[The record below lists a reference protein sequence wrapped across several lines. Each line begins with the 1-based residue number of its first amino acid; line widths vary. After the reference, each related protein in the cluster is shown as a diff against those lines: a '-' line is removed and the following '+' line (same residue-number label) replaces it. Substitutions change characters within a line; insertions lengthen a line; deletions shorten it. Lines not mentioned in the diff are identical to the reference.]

1 MSHVGMMSTQLW
13 GPAEDDIPDLVSD
26 DSEDEEALVARAPRP
41 PRPDAEALL
50 TLGVKYLPQGL
61 LHGITVQGRS
71 CQLDTTTLYTQGH
84 MLNMLLIQRNFSKHL
99 CTLFFMPVNLNQTD
113 RQKHGAWRLGLQL

>member
-1 MSHVGMMSTQLW
+1 MSSIGMTSSQLW

-50 TLGVKYLPQGL
+50 TLGVRPLSHAWLHASKAYLSA
-61 LHGITVQGRS
+61 HT
-71 CQLDTTTLYTQGH
+71 
-84 MLNMLLIQRNFSKHL
+84 
-99 CTLFFMPVNLNQTD
+99 
-113 RQKHGAWRLGLQL
+113 

>member
-1 MSHVGMMSTQLW
+1 MTSNQLW

-50 TLGVKYLPQGL
+50 TLGVRPL
-61 LHGITVQGRS
+61 LALACLHAPKACLS
-71 CQLDTTTLYTQGH
+71 
-84 MLNMLLIQRNFSKHL
+84 
-99 CTLFFMPVNLNQTD
+99 
-113 RQKHGAWRLGLQL
+113 A

>member
-1 MSHVGMMSTQLW
+1 MTSNQLW

-50 TLGVKYLPQGL
+50 TLGVRLFVTTAPAW
-61 LHGITVQGRS
+61 LHA
-71 CQLDTTTLYTQGH
+71 
-84 MLNMLLIQRNFSKHL
+84 SKACL
-99 CTLFFMPVNLNQTD
+99 SAQI
-113 RQKHGAWRLGLQL
+113 

>member
-1 MSHVGMMSTQLW
+1 MLSAGMTSNQLW

-50 TLGVKYLPQGL
+50 TLGVNSIIMAPAC
-61 LHGITVQGRS
+61 ITVQKRS
-71 CQLDTTTLYTQGH
+71 CQ
-84 MLNMLLIQRNFSKHL
+84 
-99 CTLFFMPVNLNQTD
+99 PD
-113 RQKHGAWRLGLQL
+113 RTSL